1 MSNIKAFLQPP
12 IMNETKEVIISERF
26 KDEDGNVVPFVIRII
41 DQETNN
47 KLTTKATKREK
58 INGQVVRE
66 LDNVK
71 YGKLLVDACVVSPNF
86 RDSELCDYYKT
97 ADPLDVPGR
106 MLSSGKS
113 ITLMVSYQ
121 LMMNLM
127 KQRKKQ
133 KTSRW
138 GHTGFKVMPI
148 HALSA
153 WCVPHGSS

>member
-12 IMNETKEVIISERF
+12 IMNETKEVIVSERF
-26 KDEDGNVVPFVIRII
+26 KDEVGNVVPFVIRII

-86 RDSELCDYYKT
+86 KDSELCDYYKT

-106 MLSSGKS
+106 MLSSGEYGKLVRE
-113 ITLMVSYQ
+113 INNFNGFVSTDDE
-121 LMMNLM
+121 LNEAEEEA
-127 KQRKKQ
+127 KN
-133 KTSRW
+133 
-138 GHTGFKVMPI
+138 
-148 HALSA
+148 
-153 WCVPHGSS
+153 